1 MRFWLKVSICH
12 SKGYGPRRLLSE
24 LPDKGWKRGSIDSLL
39 KRRLK
44 LSSNQAAVDRVRRVA
59 VEDLVLSQKDKP
71 KRHRSARESSRETDI
86 LCSSVHR
93 IIHRDL
99 QLKCFKRCRV
109 QLLSE
114 ANRISR
120 LTRW

>member
-1 MRFWLKVSICH
+1 MKISQEDEIWFNISICQSGMVH
-12 SKGYGPRRLLSE
+12 EGRWVNFLTMVG
-24 LPDKGWKRGSIDSLL
+24 
-39 KRRLK
+39 K
-44 LSSNQAAVDRVRRVA
+44 LEASTV
-59 VEDLVLSQKDKP
+59 SQVNKP
-71 KRHRSARESSRETDI
+71 KMHRSASEISHETSI
-86 LCSSVHR
+86 LCSSVHT

-99 QLKCFKRCRV
+99 QFKCFKRRCA